1 MALPG
6 TEPLALNAAP
16 RFTAWVAL
24 GGNLGD
30 VPATFRQAL
39 AAMASLPG
47 TRLLGASALFETTP
61 WEAQGPV
68 FHNAVAAL
76 DTALGAGELL
86 RTLLAIEA
94 RLGRERPFPNA
105 PRTLDLDLL
114 AHGDRVAHAPE
125 LSLPHPRAHERA
137 FVLAPWADL
146 CARLAMPGRNV
157 GAAPSFLSLM
167 TPLPSPEA
175 LAALCAAQ
183 GARLAQGPEWAS
195 AS

>member
-1 MALPG
+1 MAEPG
-6 TEPLALNAAP
+6 DTPLALAAAP

-39 AAMASLPG
+39 SDMARLPG
-47 TRLLGASALFETTP
+47 THLLGVSALFETAP
-61 WEAQGPV
+61 WQAEGPV

-114 AHGDRVAHAPE
+114 AQGDRVAGSPA
-125 LSLPHPRAHERA
+125 LTLPHPRAHERA
-137 FVLAPWADL
+137 FVLAPWAEL
-146 CARLAMPGRNV
+146 RARLAPLALRD
-157 GAAPSFLSLM
+157 ASALP
-167 TPLPSPEA
+167 PLPTPDA
-175 LAALCAAQ
+175 LATLCAQQ
-183 GARLAQGPEWAS
+183 GAQWARGPEWAVETP
-195 AS
+195 

>member
-1 MALPG
+1 MALSSI
-6 TEPLALNAAP
+6 EFQALTTAP

-39 AAMASLPG
+39 AAMVSLPG
-47 TRLLGASALFETTP
+47 TRLLGVSALFETAP
-61 WEAQGPV
+61 WQAQGPV

-114 AHGDRVAHAPE
+114 AHGDRIAHAPE
-125 LSLPHPRAHERA
+125 LTLPHPRAHERA
-137 FVLAPWADL
+137 FVLAPWAEL
-146 CARLAMPGRNV
+146 RARLAPLGLRD
-157 GAAPSFLSLM
+157 AATLS
-167 TPLPSPEA
+167 PLPPADA
-175 LAALCAAQ
+175 LLALCAAQ
-183 GARLAQGPEWAS
+183 GARRAQGPEWA
-195 AS
+195 AVA